1 MIEPASTEEKQKVRV
16 RVRVRHKKS
25 RSKKHYVLG
34 GILLFLFLAS
44 SILSVVGYQTYNTRY
59 HNDLSLAQAGIQHL
73 QKAQTLMTTWS
84 QKPLDVQITAQAK
97 QEFVSA
103 LKTFSML
110 NTDLQSLPV
119 YARQV
124 PVYGTRVSAALHLAS
139 LASALSQAG
148 VGGSDI
154 LNILMTEL
162 HAPLASQGH
171 GLTLSDLTMI
181 TGDIK
186 QVKLALAQATN
197 EMNQLQPSDM
207 QFDSRIPKLV
217 DTLHKEL
224 PMVQGWLNAVEQ
236 LLPVAPALLGIG
248 TPANYLIEVLDSTE
262 LRPGGGFIG
271 NYGIATLSGGQLTAA
286 HITDVDLLDRP
297 FEAAGHVIAYPSTYS
312 WFDLVPSSW
321 SFRDSNLD
329 ADFPTAARYGEQ
341 TYKQEGGNVP
351 IQGVIAIT
359 PGLIQQILTITGPIS
374 VPEYHEVVTSEN
386 LIARIHFHQLGG
398 SAAGEGSDLIPSPDG
413 HSSLRKRF
421 TELLAEHLL
430 DRVRQISSSALPKLL
445 LLMISSVHSKD
456 IQLYFNL
463 SSAENLLAQQHLD
476 AAIQSSASDSL
487 FIVDANISPNKANN
501 FFTYTLND
509 EVNIDINGDAMHHTT
524 ISYAWLANG
533 QNYGRGLYRDYVRVY
548 VPADSTL
555 QAQDG
560 WKQRGTSTA
569 FGREVWAG
577 LFTLSHGQTRIITLD
592 WKVPSVAKKDQQGWH
607 YQDTIQKQ
615 AGVQW
620 KLNLR
625 VNLPSCSV
633 ATNKWQGLLSKH
645 TQYGI
650 LTQSLN
656 EDLNVGV
663 DYACK

>member
-1 MIEPASTEEKQKVRV
+1 MIEPVSTEEKQKVRV
-16 RVRVRHKKS
+16 RVRVRHKKCS
-25 RSKKHYVLG
+25 SKKHYVLG

-73 QKAQTLMTTWS
+73 QKAETLMTTWS
-84 QKPLDVQITAQAK
+84 QKPLDAQITAQAK

-124 PVYGTRVSAALHLAS
+124 PVYGTRVSAAQHLAP
-139 LASALSQAG
+139 LAITLSQAG
-148 VGGSDI
+148 VAGSDI
-154 LNILMTEL
+154 LNTLATEL
-162 HAPLASQGH
+162 HDPLTPQDRGITQSDFTRVSQ
-171 GLTLSDLTMI
+171 
-181 TGDIK
+181 DIK
-186 QVKLALAQATN
+186 EVKLALAQATN
-197 EMNQLQPSDM
+197 EINQLQPSDM
-207 QFDSRIPKLV
+207 QLDSRIPKLV
-217 DTLHKEL
+217 DTFHKEL
-224 PMVQGWLNAVEQ
+224 PMVQGWLNTVEQ
-236 LLPVAPALLGIG
+236 FLPVAPALLGIG

-262 LRPGGGFIG
+262 LRPSGGFIG
-271 NYGIATLSGGQLTAA
+271 NYGVATFSGGRLTAA

-312 WFDLVPSSW
+312 WFDLARSSW
-321 SFRDSNLD
+321 SLRDSNLD

-341 TYKQEGGNVP
+341 TYKQEGGNDP
-351 IQGVIAIT
+351 
-359 PGLIQQILTITGPIS
+359 
-374 VPEYHEVVTSEN
+374 
-386 LIARIHFHQLGG
+386 
-398 SAAGEGSDLIPSPDG
+398 IPSPDG

-421 TELLAEHLL
+421 TELMAEHLL
-430 DRVRQISSSALPKLL
+430 DRVHQISSSALPKVLQ
-445 LLMISSVHSKD
+445 LMINSVHSKD

-463 SSAENLLAQQHLD
+463 SSAENLFAQQHLD
-476 AAIQSSASDSL
+476 AAIQSPASDSL

-509 EVNIDINGDAMHHTT
+509 EVNININGDAIHHTT
-524 ISYAWLANG
+524 ISYAWLTNG
-533 QNYGRGLYRDYVRVY
+533 QNYGASLYRDYVRVY
-548 VPADSTL
+548 VPSDSTL

-560 WKQRGTSTA
+560 WRQRGTSKA

-577 LFTLSHGQTRIITLD
+577 VFNLSYGQTLSITLD
-592 WKVPSVAKKDQQGWH
+592 WMVPSAAKKDQHGWH
-607 YQDTIQKQ
+607 YQYTIQKQ

-620 KLNLR
+620 KLNVR

-633 ATNKWQGLLSKH
+633 ATNKWQGLVSNHK
-645 TQYGI
+645 QYGI

-663 DYACK
+663 DYACR